1 MDTPSSLFTD
11 CLGIDGGDHNAR
23 SLDVAPRAATLDESF
38 PMFADR
44 MLSREAP
51 FPSTS
56 KTNMSDLGTWD
67 GTEEATGI
75 GEADMLQ
82 QRMFVPRAQYA
93 EVDGDTMMALLDRA
107 SKTPSRTPELIPSTR
122 PTSSLKSRSSHKSE
136 QSTSSSS
143 TSLSAGTAITP
154 PDPEPPKK
162 RTRTTKIKKEPQE
175 DDKRN
180 KFLERNRI
188 AASKCREKKKQFVS
202 ELEETKVVLEGRN
215 AHLQGEYNALVTEV
229 GSLKHQLMMH
239 AKCNDPNIDKWI
251 SNEAAKFVQTRDL
264 FSHRRGAAG
273 GGGQTVDP
281 AAHTRHSS
289 VSSINH
295 DPAHGISF
303 SSAGRRESLAY
314 SQGTSLDYAADDSL
328 STDLAWIASS
338 SQTSPTDMVFPSMT
352 SPTLAQESTLNFD
365 HMPDDMFDTEQ

>member
-1 MDTPSSLFTD
+1 
-11 CLGIDGGDHNAR
+11 
-23 SLDVAPRAATLDESF
+23 
-38 PMFADR
+38 
-44 MLSREAP
+44 
-51 FPSTS
+51 
-56 KTNMSDLGTWD
+56 
-67 GTEEATGI
+67 
-75 GEADMLQ
+75 
-82 QRMFVPRAQYA
+82 
-93 EVDGDTMMALLDRA
+93 MMALLDRA

-122 PTSSLKSRSSHKSE
+122 PTSRLKSRSSHKSE

-143 TSLSAGTAITP
+143 TCLSAVTAITP

-162 RTRTTKIKKEPQE
+162 RTRTTKIKKEPHE

-202 ELEETKVVLEGRN
+202 ELEETKVVLEGRH
-215 AHLQGEYNALVTEV
+215 ARLQGEYDALVTEV

-239 AKCNDPNIDKWI
+239 AKCNDANIDKWI

-264 FSHRRGAAG
+264 FGHRQGAAG
-273 GGGQTVDP
+273 GAGQ
-281 AAHTRHSS
+281 AADLAGHTRHSS

-295 DPAHGISF
+295 DPALGTSF

-314 SQGTSLDYAADDSL
+314 SQ
-328 STDLAWIASS
+328 ASS